1 MSIERIVLVTKP
13 TPLEELLRRHNSRA
27 QAAFFLR
34 TRGDDISEY
43 DAGHLAYRC
52 GLERIRS
59 GLPREIPLAMVER
72 DQLGSFL
79 FRAADLVIV
88 TGPDGLFVNL
98 AKYIGEQPVLAINP
112 DPERIDGIVMRH
124 PPAATAAK
132 VRAILNGSFET
143 TQITLAR
150 AATNDGRELHAVNDF
165 LIGRCDQISAR
176 YVIAW
181 RSKRERQSS
190 SGILV
195 STGLGVSGWMKS
207 VVAMVGGLGGGEALR
222 KELPQWADRSLVFVV
237 REPFPSGYTNATIV
251 HGRITARTP
260 LVVTSEMP
268 EGGAIFS
275 DGMPDDRI
283 EFGAGC
289 TATIHVADRTANLVV

>member
-1 MSIERIVLVTKP
+1 MSIERIVLVTRP

-43 DAGHLAYRC
+43 DAGHLAYRHA
-52 GLERIRS
+52 LERIRS
-59 GLPREIPLAMVER
+59 GLPRQIPLATVRR

-79 FRAADLVIV
+79 FRASDLLIV

-98 AKYIGEQPVLAINP
+98 AKYIDEQPVLGINP

-132 VRAILNGSFET
+132 VRAILTGAFET
-143 TQITLAR
+143 TRITLAR
-150 AATNDGRELHAVNDF
+150 ATTNDGQELHAVNDF
-165 LIGRCDQISAR
+165 LIGRCDQVSAR

-181 RSKRERQSS
+181 RSRRERQSS

-195 STGLGVSGWMKS
+195 STGLGASGWMKS
-207 VVAMVGGLGGGEALR
+207 VVAMVGGLGGGSSLR
-222 KELPQWADRSLVFVV
+222 KEVPKWSDRRLVFVV
-237 REPFPSGYTNATIV
+237 REPFPSGYTSATIV
-251 HGRITARTP
+251 HGRIDARSP

-289 TATIHVADRTANLVV
+289 TATIAVAERSANLVA

>member
-1 MSIERIVLVTKP
+1 MSIERIVLVTKA
-13 TPLEELLRRHNSRA
+13 TSLEELLRRHNSRA

-34 TRGDDISEY
+34 SRGDDISEY
-43 DAGHLAYRC
+43 DAGHLAYRR

-59 GLPREIPLAMVER
+59 GLPREVPLATVDR
-72 DQLGSFL
+72 DQLGAFL
-79 FRAADLVIV
+79 FRESDLVIV

-98 AKYIGEQPVLAINP
+98 AKYIGSQPVLAINP
-112 DPERIDGIVMRH
+112 DLDRIDGIVMRH

-132 VRAILNGSFET
+132 VRAILNGAFET
-143 TQITLAR
+143 TPITLAR
-150 AATNDGRELHAVNDF
+150 VTTNDGQVLHAVNDF
-165 LIGRCDQISAR
+165 LIGRLDQVSAR

-195 STGLGVSGWMKS
+195 STGLGSSGWMKS
-207 VVAMVGGLGGGEALR
+207 VVAMVGGLGGGDALR
-222 KELPQWADRSLVFVV
+222 RELPKWADRSLVFVV
-237 REPFPSGYTNATIV
+237 REPFPSGYTSATIV

-275 DGMPDDRI
+275 DGVPDDRI

-289 TATIHVADRTANLVV
+289 TATIAVADRTAHLVV